1 MKIDVKRCRQIQQ
14 KGRAKETEGQMKAD
28 RRQTLRDRQI
38 HRSTGN
44 TKATCLFTFNYC
56 LLGCNPGSPVRS
68 PLLWPFGLISA
79 SINGLPTPQL
89 TKRPLP

>member
-28 RRQTLRDRQI
+28 RRQTLR

-44 TKATCLFTFNYC
+44 TKATRLFTFTVC
-56 LLGCNPGSPVRS
+56 WVATLV
-68 PLLWPFGLISA
+68 
-79 SINGLPTPQL
+79 PQL
-89 TKRPLP
+89 ETLFSGPSA

>member
-44 TKATCLFTFNYC
+44 TKATCLFTFTVC
-56 LLGCNPGSPVRS
+56 WVATLV
-68 PLLWPFGLISA
+68 
-79 SINGLPTPQL
+79 PQL
-89 TKRPLP
+89 EALFSGPSA